1 VQRLQKRWGSC
12 TPKGTILLNPELV
25 QAPGHCIDY
34 VVIHEL
40 CHLVHPDHSSAFY
53 KLLDRLMP
61 EWKKWKERL
70 ERG

>member
-1 VQRLQKRWGSC
+1 
-12 TPKGTILLNPELV
+12 LLNPDLV

-53 KLLDRLMP
+53 KLLDRTMP

-70 ERG
+70 EESV